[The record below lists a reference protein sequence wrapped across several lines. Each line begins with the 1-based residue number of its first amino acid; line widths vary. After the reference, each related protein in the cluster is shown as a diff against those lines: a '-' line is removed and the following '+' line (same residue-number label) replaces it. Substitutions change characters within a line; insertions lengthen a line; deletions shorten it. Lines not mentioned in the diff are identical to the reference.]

1 MRLERG
7 VQATG
12 VAPHSSTLQ
21 FRSLD
26 VKATSVKTLGFAN
39 RSLRLW
45 SIRKHFRG
53 SLERGILSNTLSLP

>member
-26 VKATSVKTLGFAN
+26 VKATKRENVGLCE
-39 RSLRLW
+39 SLA
-45 SIRKHFRG
+45 
-53 SLERGILSNTLSLP
+53 EVVVDPQALSRIS